1 MFDIIYIL
9 ILILSIIS
17 IGNVIID
24 IRTTLNKLD
33 NQKKEAEE
41 KSKAIKQFILDN
53 QKKEAEKNIKFDIDN
68 EFFKITDEN

>member
-24 IRTTLNKLD
+24 IRTTLNELD
-33 NQKKEAEE
+33 NQKKKAEK
-41 KSKAIKQFILDN
+41 KSKAIKQFILEKMEEEEL
-53 QKKEAEKNIKFDIDN
+53 KK
-68 EFFKITDEN
+68 

>member
-24 IRTTLNKLD
+24 IRTTLNELD
-33 NQKKEAEE
+33 NQKKKAE
-41 KSKAIKQFILDN
+41 KSRKQSNNLY
-53 QKKEAEKNIKFDIDN
+53 
-68 EFFKITDEN
+68 